1 MNLKQ
6 ETLDAMAENGMVI
19 ADIAYI
25 SNRNLNQ
32 IMSVEDFFQLADR
45 EYNNSASGNEVNTEL
60 LIVFTNGDRLV
71 RGNYDNNEWWE
82 FIQAVPTM
90 PPPIATPL
98 YIWPEKSTYGLKDD

>member
-19 ADIAYI
+19 ADIAYV
-25 SNRNLNQ
+25 SNRNLDQ

-60 LIVFTNGDRLV
+60 LIVFTNGDRLI
-71 RGNYDNNEWWE
+71 RGSYDNNEWWE
-82 FIQAVPTM
+82 FIQAVPTT

>member
-25 SNRNLNQ
+25 SNRDFDQ
-32 IMSVEDFFQLADR
+32 SVPVDEFFRSADR

-71 RGNYDNNEWWE
+71 RGNCDNNEWWE
-82 FIQAVPTM
+82 FIQAAPLT
-90 PPPIATPL
+90 PPLVAATL
-98 YIWPEKSTYGLKDD
+98 TIWNEDSTYGP

>member
-6 ETLDAMAENGMVI
+6 ETLDAMVESGMGI
-19 ADIAYI
+19 EDIAYI
-25 SNRNLNQ
+25 SNRDFDR
-32 IMSVEDFFQLADR
+32 SVPVDEFFRSADR

-82 FIQAVPTM
+82 YIQAAPRTPPLVAVPL
-90 PPPIATPL
+90 PI
-98 YIWPEKSTYGLKDD
+98 WNEDSTYGP

>member
-6 ETLDAMAENGMVI
+6 ETLDAMAVNGMVI

-71 RGNYDNNEWWE
+71 RGNCDNNEWWE